1 MVRVSCKSVKGS
13 SAKGYNIFIP
23 EEEYMRFIGIDLH
36 NSNFLAVICDQ
47 FGKELKRYLIVIGD
61 VKMFKSFLEQ
71 LTKEDYVAFE
81 TTTNSFWL
89 YDQIKDRVKEIFVVN
104 TYKFW
109 GKKKSMKKT
118 DYKDALEI
126 AARLRYYVLY
136 SKDERLFPTVHV
148 PAKEVQELRSLFSTH
163 DLLTKQK
170 VMSKNRIRSLLV
182 QQGICIKKEKIYTIE
197 MKKRVLNLK
206 MSTIA
211 RYQIA
216 TLYNQIADSERQ
228 IKELKEMIMIRG
240 EYFKKEIDLLVSIK
254 GVSVFIAIAIMAD
267 IADINRFETDKKL
280 CAYLRSTPT
289 IEESNETTKL
299 GSVNKQSRK
308 LAITMLMQ
316 GIHHAY
322 KSSSYLDCL
331 FSRVKGKKRKA
342 GKARVAVARKIFQ
355 AIYHML
361 KKGEYFYWKD
371 DKNHQTKMKTY
382 ENFLKKRNKMEK
394 SA

>member
-1 MVRVSCKSVKGS
+1 
-13 SAKGYNIFIP
+13 
-23 EEEYMRFIGIDLH
+23 MRFIGIDLH
-36 NSNFLAVICDQ
+36 NSNFLVVICDQ
-47 FGKELKRYLIVIGD
+47 DGKELFRYSIAIGKD
-61 VKMFKSFLEQ
+61 KKFQSFLEQ
-71 LTKEDYVAFE
+71 LTKEDYVALE

-89 YDQIKDRVKEIFVVN
+89 YDQLKDLVKGIYVVN

-109 GKKKSMKKT
+109 GKKKNMKKT

-126 AARLRYYVLY
+126 ASRLRYYILFA
-136 SKDERLFPTVHV
+136 KDERLFPTVYI
-148 PAKEVQELRSLFSTH
+148 PKKEVQELRSLFSTH

-182 QQGICIKKEKIYTIE
+182 QQGIYIKKENIYTSE
-197 MKKRVLNLK
+197 MKKMILSLK
-206 MSTIA
+206 MSFIA
-211 RYQIA
+211 KYQID
-216 TLYNQIADSERQ
+216 TLYNQIADVEKQ
-228 IKELKEMIMIRG
+228 IKELKEMIKMQG
-240 EYFKKEIDLLVSIK
+240 EYFKKETNLIVSIK
-254 GVSVFIAIAIMAD
+254 GISVFIAIAIMTD

-280 CAYLRSTPT
+280 CSYLRSAPS
-289 IEESNETTKL
+289 IEESNETTKM
-299 GSVNKQSRK
+299 GPVNKQSRK

-322 KSSSYLDCL
+322 KSSPYLNCL

-361 KKGEYFYWKD
+361 RKGEYFYWKD
-371 DKNHQTKMKTY
+371 EKNHQVKIAAY
-382 ENFLKKRNKMEK
+382 ENFLKKRHEMKK